1 MFKPL
6 AMQYVTLWVTAGEA
20 AAAALTL
27 ARFGIFS
34 PEVNAAWPDD
44 LPETP
49 GERYRTLWLEA
60 HGRLAKIGQ
69 HFGPLPP
76 PSPLTGTE
84 APTLE
89 EIETLNAWLG
99 ELWKET
105 SACEEAR
112 HRITEERQ
120 RNASL
125 TATLARFHALDI
137 DLGWLTRPKR
147 LLDTRVGSLPADSV
161 SRLTEALTLSGFLLE
176 VFGSGQNMAHAVVAG
191 PAGRRDQVRAVLD
204 DAGWQDMSIPP
215 ELLVHPAAAQAR
227 LQEREAG
234 LLEAEQTNETKHG
247 RVMQEASQRLAEAG
261 RTLALAEPYA
271 RLAAETLR
279 AHGGLVLMIGW
290 VPASA
295 ARQLQRALDRAL
307 AGRYV
312 LQLRPPTAAE
322 RDAVP
327 SALRYPGWLG
337 PFAELVRTYG
347 VPRYGEFDPTLL
359 FAVSFVLMF
368 GMMFGDV
375 GQGGLIA
382 LGAFILPQA
391 VRRFRP
397 LLVAAGLASVAFG
410 FLYGSVFGV
419 ETLIDPLWISP
430 LHDPVRMLRAAV
442 YWGMGFILVTQLI
455 LVVNRLTSGRM
466 GSALFDAGGVAGMLL
481 YVGAAWGLHG
491 WFTRGSFGSWP
502 ALLAAAGLASML
514 AYNWHGGRG
523 PLGERLLGVVI
534 EGFESLI
541 GFFANTLS
549 FMRVAAFSI
558 NHGALALAVFAIADN
573 FGHTGKMISLVLGN
587 LVILVLEGAIVAI
600 QVLRLEY
607 YEGFSRF
614 YSGSGRAF
622 APLTLAPE
630 AGHGTKPEQ
639 GDTP

>member
-6 AMQYVTLWVTAGEA
+6 AMQYVTLWVTASDA

-34 PEVNAAWPDD
+34 PEVNTAWTDE

-49 GERYRTLWLEA
+49 GEHYRTVWLEA
-60 HGRLAKIGQ
+60 HGRLGKIGQ

-89 EIETLNAWLG
+89 ELEHLNGWLG
-99 ELWKET
+99 ELWKMT
-105 SACEEAR
+105 SACEDER
-112 HRITEERQ
+112 HRIEEERQ

-125 TATLARFHALDI
+125 FSTLARFHALDI

-147 LLDTRVGSLPADSV
+147 LLDTRVGSVPEASV
-161 SRLTEALTLSGFLLE
+161 SRLAEALTLSGFLLE
-176 VFGSGQNMAHAVVAG
+176 AFGASQGMTHAVVAG

-204 DAGWQDMSIPP
+204 DAGWQDMVIPP
-215 ELLVHPAAAQAR
+215 ELLVHPDQAHDR
-227 LQEREAG
+227 LQERNAR
-234 LLEAEQTNETKHG
+234 LLEAAGTCETKHDRTLG
-247 RVMQEASQRLAEAG
+247 EVSQRLAEAS
-261 RTLALAEPYA
+261 RALALAEPYA
-271 RLAAETLR
+271 RLSAETLR
-279 AHGGLVLMIGW
+279 AHGGLALMTGW
-290 VPASA
+290 MPANG
-295 ARQLQRALDRAL
+295 ARRLERALDQSL

-312 LQLRPPTAAE
+312 LQLRDPSAAE
-322 RDAVP
+322 RDEVP
-327 SALRYPGWLG
+327 SALRYPNWLG

-359 FAVSFVLMF
+359 FAISFVLMF

-375 GQGGLIA
+375 GQGALIA
-382 LGAFILPQA
+382 LGGLALPQN

-419 ETLIDPLWISP
+419 ETLVDPLWISP
-430 LHDPVRMLRAAV
+430 LHDPVRMLLAAV

-455 LVVNRLTSGRM
+455 LVVNRMASGRLA
-466 GSALFDAGGVAGMLL
+466 SALFDAGGVAGMVL
-481 YVGAAWGLHG
+481 YLGAAWGLHG
-491 WFTRGSFGSWP
+491 WFTRDSFGPWP
-502 ALLAAAGLASML
+502 ALLCAAGLASVL
-514 AYNWHGGRG
+514 GFNWHTSRG
-523 PLGERLLGVVI
+523 PLGERLLGVII
-534 EGFESLI
+534 ESFESLI

-573 FGHTGKMISLVLGN
+573 FGHTGKVISLVLGN

-614 YSGSGRAF
+614 FSGDGRAF
-622 APLTLAPE
+622 NPLTLAPE
-630 AGHGTKPEQ
+630 AHLGSKPVNGEI
-639 GDTP
+639 T